1 MASKEQAAILGE
13 IDGLEREI
21 AELRA
26 ALKREH
32 QMGGKV
38 TLNGKIRE
46 RKDAIL
52 NLEARLKIT
61 H

>member
-1 MASKEQAAILGE
+1 
-13 IDGLEREI
+13 
-21 AELRA
+21 
-26 ALKREH
+26 
-32 QMGGKV
+32 MGGKI

-52 NLEARLKIT
+52 KLEVRLKIT